1 VSAPSERD
9 ELEGSEQPFVAH
21 LIELRDRLLYCV
33 YGLVAAVAVLALWP
47 GPSRLID
54 WIAVPIRAHMPP
66 DAKLIAV
73 GVFSPFFIPLK
84 VLMMAAV
91 LLALPWLIYQ
101 LWAFVAPGLYRH
113 EKRFALPLIVF
124 GSLLAYAGIAFVQ
137 FFVLDRMFEFI
148 QQFTPESV
156 AATPDIASYV
166 ESILGLYIAFGL
178 AFQVPIVVVLLV
190 RVGMVTIDQLQKFR
204 GYFIVLAFIIAAVV
218 TPPDVISQLAL
229 AVPMCLLYE
238 AGIWTARLF
247 PRRTVAPD
255 AEADE
260 SAG

>member
-1 VSAPSERD
+1 
-9 ELEGSEQPFVAH
+9 
-21 LIELRDRLLYCV
+21 
-33 YGLVAAVAVLALWP
+33 
-47 GPSRLID
+47 
-54 WIAVPIRAHMPP
+54 VPIRAHMPP